1 MMIVDHD
8 IKRLTKPDFWKKK
21 KKKKISGP
29 NLGVKGLNQA
39 QVMFFA
45 IFLGLDH

>member
-1 MMIVDHD
+1 MISSDWLSQ
-8 IKRLTKPDFWKKK
+8 IFEKKK

>member
-1 MMIVDHD
+1 MISSDWLSQ
-8 IKRLTKPDFWKKK
+8 IFEK